1 MMKISINRTRH
12 DIQRKVSGFH
22 SVHSVILMNPG
33 EVNELTWGYPKDYR
47 KELRGTWIAHGIVSQ
62 EIFTALKTNT
72 SSGVVHELTIS
83 TTLDGAKYAVI
94 STQIGSWQH
103 RFLMPLY
110 ERKAIELFTG
120 ASRKPL
126 SLFFTS
132 DGGDPGSMF
141 FKDVFT
147 WHSYKQ
153 VAAGFSL
160 SNDEKS
166 AEFVLDLPLV
176 IREMLLPDMVPNVT
190 NIALVRRVEL
200 SVLIPRSSMVSNICD
215 EGMGGTA

>member
-1 MMKISINRTRH
+1 MMKTSINRTRH

-22 SVHSVILMNPG
+22 SVHSVILMNPS

-62 EIFTALKTNT
+62 EMFAALKTNT

-83 TTLDGAKYAVI
+83 TTLGGAKYAVI
-94 STQIGSWQH
+94 STQLGSWQH
-103 RFLMPLY
+103 RFLMPFY
-110 ERKAIELFTG
+110 ESKAIELFTG
-120 ASRKPL
+120 ASTKPL

-141 FKDVFT
+141 FKDVFA
-147 WHSYKQ
+147 WNVYKQ
-153 VAAGFSL
+153 VEAKFSL

-166 AEFVLDLPLV
+166 AEFALDLPLV
-176 IREMLLPDMVPNVT
+176 IRDMLRPHMVPNVINT
-190 NIALVRRVEL
+190 AVVRKVEL
-200 SVLIPRSSMVSNICD
+200 SVLIPRSSIVSNICD
-215 EGMGGTA
+215 EGVGVTA